1 MIIIQFMKKY
11 ICLSI
16 FFLSLQIWSQQDF
29 SSNWEDFY
37 AYNNVKDFIK
47 VNSKFYAVTDNAVF
61 IYDESTQEINK
72 LSSVHGLSG
81 ETATSIYFSDTY
93 QKLVIGYRTGL
104 LEIVDSDGKITVAND
119 IERLS
124 ITGDKEVKHIS
135 EFGNKL
141 YLSTPFAIVV
151 FDIENSQFGDTYFI
165 GNNSTEVTI
174 NQTAIF
180 DDTIYAATELGIFT
194 ANINSQNLIDFNN
207 WQQPQGGFLGDFK
220 TVEIFNDQ
228 VFTSKNNIFYKINSS
243 ITLQI
248 ISALSDNILN
258 LKASEEFIAITTRK
272 SAIIYNTL
280 LNQELVSNPTP
291 EYDFNLQSSY
301 AENNSIYLG
310 TSEYGILQRS
320 FSDAVEHYE
329 IHPKGPLSNDIF
341 SITAE
346 NNNIWVVYGGYDG
359 AFTPLQRQKGFSHYN
374 GENWVNTPYN
384 PVYPARDLVHV
395 TIDPNNPEKVF
406 VSSWGQTSSGQLDAT
421 GGILVIENDEVVTFL
436 NHTNSGLED
445 LAPNNPDYFSV
456 RINGTAFDSQG
467 NLWVANGWV
476 DKRLKKLSTNG
487 TWSEF
492 DLSSIITS
500 SAFGLT
506 ELVIDNS
513 GSVWIGSRRNGVL
526 VYNESGDRKRAL
538 ITETTKGSL
547 PDPNTSSLAIDRNN
561 RIWIG
566 TKKGLVVYSN
576 TAGIFDD
583 NIYDANPIII
593 EDDGIPKKLLG
604 DQPVNTIAIDGAD
617 NKWFGTDTG
626 GVLATNPSGRETL
639 FNFNKDN
646 SPLPSNKIVK
656 IKVDNSNGKVFFA
669 TNKGI
674 VAFNNNVAPFGDSLG
689 EVYAYP
695 NPVKKEH
702 SFVTIDG
709 RNNTH
714 LPRGTNVKILDA
726 SGRLVH
732 ETNVIEGQEL
742 KGGKVIW
749 NKTNLAG
756 KKVATGVYIV
766 LLTLPD
772 RSESS
777 FTKIAVIN

>member
-1 MIIIQFMKKY
+1 MRIIQFMKKY

-61 IYDESTQEINK
+61 IYDESTQEISK

-180 DDTIYAATELGIFT
+180 DDIIYAATELGIFT

-272 SAIIYNTL
+272 SAFIYNTL
-280 LNQELVSNPTP
+280 LNQKLVSNPTP
-291 EYDFNLQSSY
+291 EYDFNLHSSY

-395 TIDPNNPEKVF
+395 TIDPNNPEKVY

-421 GGILVIENDEVVTFL
+421 GGMLVIENDEVVTFL

>member
-61 IYDESTQEINK
+61 IYDESTQEISK

-291 EYDFNLQSSY
+291 EYDFNLHSSY

-395 TIDPNNPEKVF
+395 TIDPNNPEKVY

-421 GGILVIENDEVVTFL
+421 GGMLVIENDEVVTFL

>member
-1 MIIIQFMKKY
+1 MRIIQFMKKY

-61 IYDESTQEINK
+61 IYDESTQEISK

-395 TIDPNNPEKVF
+395 TIDPNNPEKVY

-421 GGILVIENDEVVTFL
+421 GGMLVIENDEVVTFL

-709 RNNTH
+709 RNNSH